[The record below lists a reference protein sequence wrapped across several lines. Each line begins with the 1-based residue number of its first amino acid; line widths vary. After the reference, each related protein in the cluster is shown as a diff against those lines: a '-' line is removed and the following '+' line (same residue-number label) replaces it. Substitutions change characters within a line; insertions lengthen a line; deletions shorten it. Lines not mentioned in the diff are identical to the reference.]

1 MRTLLSV
8 LTLSFLFFSCD
19 DGEIITTEL
28 TFGNTFKTCGD
39 IVFYKT
45 KSEPAESLSLL
56 VTTPSIELSD
66 FYETVPTT
74 ENPYLVELVDTQLVV
89 NITGNNVLNYRS
101 YASLPDN
108 LFCSDIPPANIQ
120 VTQDLNSGG
129 KALFTMDLIEDDNDG
144 IPAELEDLNGNGDLY
159 DDDTDGDGIPNFLD
173 ADDDG
178 DNVLTINERPNYTAA
193 DGLSMALD
201 TDGDGI
207 PDYLDDDDDGDG
219 VLTRDEENTTQDQNP
234 TNDITNNT
242 VGPDYLNPMV
252 ATAVPAT
259 AYRVH
264 SIKQKFV
271 VTLNLENLTFD
282 VVTQQFLDF
291 GTLDDPSTNKTRTV
305 TPTF

>member
-1 MRTLLSV
+1 
-8 LTLSFLFFSCD
+8 
-19 DGEIITTEL
+19 
-28 TFGNTFKTCGD
+28 
-39 IVFYKT
+39 
-45 KSEPAESLSLL
+45 AESLSLL

-120 VTQDLNSGG
+120 VTQDLSSGG

-178 DNVLTINERPNYTAA
+178 DNVLTINESPNYTAA

>member
-28 TFGNTFKTCGD
+28 TFGNTFKACGD

-45 KSEPAESLSLL
+45 KFEPAESLSLL

-120 VTQDLNSGG
+120 VTQDLSSGG

-178 DNVLTINERPNYTAA
+178 DNVLTINESPNYTAA

>member
-28 TFGNTFKTCGD
+28 TFGNTFKACGD

-178 DNVLTINERPNYTAA
+178 DNVLTINESPNYTAA

>member
-28 TFGNTFKTCGD
+28 TFGNTFKACGD

-178 DNVLTINERPNYTAA
+178 DNVLTINESPNYTAA

-264 SIKQKFV
+264 SIKQKFA

>member
-28 TFGNTFKTCGD
+28 TFGNTFKACGD

-120 VTQDLNSGG
+120 VTQDLSSGG

-178 DNVLTINERPNYTAA
+178 DNVLTINESPNYTAA

>member
-28 TFGNTFKTCGD
+28 TFGNTFKACGD

-56 VTTPSIELSD
+56 VTTPSRELSD

-74 ENPYLVELVDTQLVV
+74 DNPYLVELVDTQLEV

-178 DNVLTINERPNYTAA
+178 DNVLTINESPNYTAA

>member
-28 TFGNTFKTCGD
+28 TFGNTFKACGD

-45 KSEPAESLSLL
+45 KFEPAESLSLL

-120 VTQDLNSGG
+120 VTQDLSSGG

-178 DNVLTINERPNYTAA
+178 DNVLTINESPNYTAA

-264 SIKQKFV
+264 SIKQKFA